1 MIWRAFVAVL
11 LLSLQAL
18 ALAAA
23 PVVEVPGLVGLRLQ
37 RLGIEQGLSQASA
50 RALTQDREGM
60 LWIGTQDG
68 LNRFDGEDFLVF
80 RRDPADPNSL
90 IDNHI
95 TTLFT
100 DKDGRM
106 WVGTQSGG
114 LGRYDANANR
124 FRNYP
129 VGVGRDDALAN
140 VHVQAI
146 AQAADGRLWVASGRG
161 HLQRLDAAAQRFED
175 LALPSEVQVRA
186 LLALPDGD
194 VLVGSTHGVWRWSES
209 DTSLRPWAAALS
221 VLNPDVQAL
230 ARTAEG
236 RIWAGTA
243 ALGAFELSS
252 NGEVLRR
259 LDARSGLAGDDV
271 RSLLVDD
278 RGRVWIGTYTGL
290 SRIDTQNAAPRS
302 WARDERRSDGL
313 ASERVHAL
321 MQDRDG
327 LVWIGTW
334 LGGAHLYLP
343 GSETFREFR
352 AVRGEPRALPGN
364 AVRSVYADA
373 DGTLWLG
380 VQEGGGLVQFDPAQ
394 GVLQR
399 FRPDPQ
405 QADSLA
411 SDRVQAAVRDLD
423 GNLWV
428 GLLDAGLNRQ
438 RKGST
443 GFERL
448 PADPDDPRRPQGD
461 NVLSLYVDRGGTLW
475 VGYQDLGLDALCRG
489 CDEFQRFQ
497 YRNGRRDGLPGQAV
511 GSVFESSRGE
521 LWVGARPGGLAR
533 LDRTTGRFT
542 PLEDLLIDAPEF
554 VPRAITTVSEARNG
568 ELWVGTQG
576 SGLVRLIPQGDG
588 RYRGVPYTHKDGL
601 AAEAI
606 GAIIEDARGAM
617 WISTTLGISKLE
629 PDSGRIENFSARA
642 GAQIEGY
649 FADAGVRLRDGRI
662 VYGGLRGLTLF
673 DPDQVA
679 SRGVLHKPAITEVR
693 SFQTAGDAKADWSYR
708 RRESGPDELR
718 LRAGS
723 GGFGFSFSAL
733 AFADPDLVQYSYR
746 LDPID
751 RDWTHASASQR
762 NAGYPHLAPGDY
774 RLRVRAR
781 FPGES
786 YSPERE
792 VLVRLDPL
800 WWQSAWA
807 QGGFA
812 LALLAPLGLWA
823 WSRRQQ
829 GIERGRAQAV
839 LAESEERL
847 KLALWGTGDEFWD
860 ADMRTGR
867 LVRVNPL
874 RHLRVTDE
882 CRELTFRELV
892 PYVHEEDRDAFTG
905 ALRAH
910 ANGETPEFDTSYRL
924 EYLSEGWCWVRSR
937 GRAVE
942 RDDKGR
948 PVRMAGITEDI
959 TELREYERTLERVN
973 QELEERVGNRTS
985 DLMLVNKELVSTIDQ
1000 LRLTQRQ
1007 LVESE
1012 KLAALG
1018 SLVAGIAHEVNTP
1031 LGVGVTA
1038 ASHLEHQARLF
1049 ARQLDEGRA
1058 GAEDVAAFRSVVLDT
1073 SAMVLRNLQ
1082 RADKMIRSFK
1092 QVAVD
1097 QASEQP
1103 RRIQV
1108 RAYLDEVLV
1117 SLQPMLKRRRHR
1129 LEIAVPDE
1137 LTVLTQ
1143 PGALYQIVVNLVTN
1157 SLSHA
1162 FADHSEGNIRIAARA
1177 EGEGWIFEYADDGSG
1192 MSEEI
1197 RRHIF
1202 EPFFTTKRGQ
1212 GGSGLGM
1219 HIVYNLTVQ
1228 ALGGS
1233 IECDSAPGQGT
1244 RFVLRMPQR
1253 ESLSA

>member
-1 MIWRAFVAVL
+1 MIWRCFAAMLWLVL
-11 LLSLQAL
+11 PTAL
-18 ALAAA
+18 MAAA
-23 PVVEVPGLVGLRLQ
+23 GTDPPGLAGLRLQ

-50 RALTQDREGM
+50 RALAQDRDGM

-68 LNRFDGEDFLVF
+68 LNRFDGEDFRVF
-80 RRDPADPNSL
+80 RRDPADPRSL
-90 IDNHI
+90 VDNHI
-95 TTLFT
+95 TALHL
-100 DKDGRM
+100 DRDARL

-114 LGRYDANANR
+114 LGRYDPDAGR
-124 FRNYP
+124 FHNYP
-129 VGVGRDDALAN
+129 VGVERADALAAVQ
-140 VHVQAI
+140 VHAI
-146 AQAADGRLWVASGRG
+146 AQARDGRLWVASGRG
-161 HLQRLDAAAQRFED
+161 HLQRLDAKAQRFEA
-175 LALPSEVQVRA
+175 LALPADVQVRA

-194 VLVGSTHGVWRWSES
+194 MLVGSTHGIWRWNEAERA
-209 DTSLRPWAAALS
+209 LRPWAPALS

-230 ARTAEG
+230 ARTGEG

-243 ALGAFELSS
+243 TLGAFELSS
-252 NGEVLRR
+252 GGEVQRR
-259 LDARSGLAGDDV
+259 LDAGSGLAGDDV

-278 RGRVWIGTYTGL
+278 RGRVWIGSYTGL
-290 SRIDTQNAAPRS
+290 SRIDTRNAAPRS
-302 WARDERRSDGL
+302 WGREEGRGDGL
-313 ASERVHAL
+313 SSERVHAL
-321 MQDRDG
+321 LQDRDG

-334 LGGAHLYLP
+334 LGGVHLYLP
-343 GSETFREFR
+343 GSETFREYR
-352 AVRGEPRALPGN
+352 AVPGEPRALPGN
-364 AVRSVYADA
+364 AVRSVYGDA
-373 DGTLWLG
+373 DGSLWLG
-380 VQEGGGLVQFDPAQ
+380 IQEGGGLVRFDPAQ

-399 FRPDPQ
+399 FRPEPQ
-405 QADSLA
+405 RPHSLA
-411 SDRVQAAVRDLD
+411 SDRVQAVTRDLD
-423 GNLWV
+423 GDLWV
-428 GLLDAGLNRQ
+428 GFVDAGLDRM
-438 RKGST
+438 RKGSD
-443 GFERL
+443 GFEHLR
-448 PADPDDPRRPQGD
+448 ADAEDPRRPQDD
-461 NVLSLYVDRGGTLW
+461 NVLSLYVDRAGTLW
-475 VGYQDLGLDALCRG
+475 VGYQDRGMDALCRG
-489 CDEFQRFQ
+489 CTEFQRFR
-497 YRNGRRDGLPGQAV
+497 YRDGQGDGLPGQAI
-511 GSVFESSRGE
+511 GAVFETSRGE

-533 LDRTTGRFT
+533 LDRATGRFT
-542 PLEDLLIDAPEF
+542 PLEALLVEAREIA
-554 VPRAITTVSEARNG
+554 PRAITTLTEARNG
-568 ELWVGTQG
+568 ELWVGSQG
-576 SGLVRLIPQGDG
+576 NGITRLLPLEDG
-588 RYRGVPYTHKDGL
+588 RYRGRTYTHKDGL

-617 WISTTLGISKLE
+617 WVSTTLGISRIE
-629 PDSGRIENFSARA
+629 PGSGRIENFSARA
-642 GAQIEGY
+642 GAQVEGY
-649 FADAGVRLRDGRI
+649 FTDAAARLRDGRI

-673 DPDQVA
+673 DPAQVA
-679 SRGVLHKPAITEVR
+679 SRGVLHKPVITGVR
-693 SFQTAGDAKADWSYR
+693 SFQTAGDASAEGSYR
-708 RRESGPDELR
+708 RREPGPDELH

-751 RDWTHASASQR
+751 RDWTQASASQR

-774 RLRVRAR
+774 RLRLRAR

-786 YSPERE
+786 YGPERE
-792 VLVRLDPL
+792 VQVRLDPL

-807 QGGFA
+807 RGGFG
-812 LALLAPLGLWA
+812 LALLAPVGLWA

-829 GIERGRAQAV
+829 GIERGRAQAE

-860 ADMRTGR
+860 ADMRTGG

-874 RHLRVTDE
+874 RHLRLTAE
-882 CRELTFRELV
+882 RQELTFRELV
-892 PYVHEEDRDAFTG
+892 DYVHEDDRAAFTA

-910 ANGETPEFDTSYRL
+910 ASGEAEEFDASYRL
-924 EYLSEGWCWVRSR
+924 QSRGEGWCWVRSR
-937 GRAVE
+937 GRTVE
-942 RDDKGR
+942 RDLDGR

-973 QELEERVGNRTS
+973 QELEERVGQRTS
-985 DLMLVNKELVSTIDQ
+985 DLMLLNKELVSTIDQ

-1049 ARQLDEGRA
+1049 SRQLDEGRV
-1058 GAEDVAAFRSVVLDT
+1058 GPAEIAAFRGVVLDT
-1073 SAMVLRNLQ
+1073 SAMVMRNLQ
-1082 RADKMIRSFK
+1082 RADKMVRSFK

-1117 SLQPMLKRRRHR
+1117 SLQPMLKRRPQR
-1129 LEIAVPDE
+1129 LEIDVPDE
-1137 LTVLTQ
+1137 LAVLTQ

-1157 SLSHA
+1157 ALTHA
-1162 FADHSEGNIRIAARA
+1162 FADRPDGCIRIAARA
-1177 EGEGWIFEYADDGSG
+1177 EGEGWVFEFSDDGSG
-1192 MSEEI
+1192 MGEEV

-1202 EPFFTTKRGQ
+1202 EPFFTTRRGQ

-1219 HIVYNLTVQ
+1219 HIVYNLAVQ

-1233 IECDSAPGQGT
+1233 IECESAPGQGT
-1244 RFVLRMPQR
+1244 RFVLRMPRR
-1253 ESLSA
+1253 EAVAA